1 VVCCI
6 EATLVICNGVCAAA
20 HHETGRPT
28 VDRAE
33 VEALQHEWRHQ
44 EDIMQRIADAS
55 TPEGHVAHKAYRR
68 ISELV
73 DELKL
78 DEGHTELA
86 HQVHNR
92 PHLQVIYC
100 TPVNMARERRINRAA
115 IAMQR
120 ITPEWTVRHRLQFLH
135 TLTCAFGGLE
145 PSSLPCRQDC
155 SSVPSKTNPHCH

>member
-1 VVCCI
+1 MY
-6 EATLVICNGVCAAA
+6 LVICNEFCAGA

-28 VDRAE
+28 VERAE

-86 HQVHNR
+86 HQVGSSKPTNHI
-92 PHLQVIYC
+92 LQACKHGKRV
-100 TPVNMARERRINRAA
+100 
-115 IAMQR
+115 
-120 ITPEWTVRHRLQFLH
+120 
-135 TLTCAFGGLE
+135 
-145 PSSLPCRQDC
+145 
-155 SSVPSKTNPHCH
+155 

>member
-1 VVCCI
+1 M
-6 EATLVICNGVCAAA
+6 
-20 HHETGRPT
+20 
-28 VDRAE
+28 DRAE

-55 TPEGHVAHKAYRR
+55 TPEGHVAHKAYHR

-100 TPVNMARERRINRAA
+100 TPVNMARERRINCAA
-115 IAMQR
+115 IAMR
-120 ITPEWTVRHRLQFLH
+120 ITPEWTVRHRL
-135 TLTCAFGGLE
+135 
-145 PSSLPCRQDC
+145 
-155 SSVPSKTNPHCH
+155 

>member
-1 VVCCI
+1 MLRAVHYLLQKLSVVCCI
-6 EATLVICNGVCAAA
+6 ASTLVICNRGICAGA

-28 VDRAE
+28 VERAE

-86 HQVHNR
+86 HQV
-92 PHLQVIYC
+92 
-100 TPVNMARERRINRAA
+100 
-115 IAMQR
+115 
-120 ITPEWTVRHRLQFLH
+120 
-135 TLTCAFGGLE
+135 
-145 PSSLPCRQDC
+145 
-155 SSVPSKTNPHCH
+155 

>member
-1 VVCCI
+1 LAAECFCRLLHCI
-6 EATLVICNGVCAAA
+6 NLVICDGFCGLLHCVN
-20 HHETGRPT
+20 P
-28 VDRAE
+28 
-33 VEALQHEWRHQ
+33 WRHQ

-86 HQVHNR
+86 HQVKDLPN
-92 PHLQVIYC
+92 LKVTYYK
-100 TPVNMARERRINRAA
+100 PVNIARERRTNRAA

-120 ITPEWTVRHRLQFLH
+120 ITPE
-135 TLTCAFGGLE
+135 
-145 PSSLPCRQDC
+145 
-155 SSVPSKTNPHCH
+155 